1 MKNHFVFQKNIY
13 FKLKIIC
20 ENHVFMVFSDS
31 FYPPGFHKL
40 AQMVKEL
47 SLLLKS
53 DSHLPKKFELFARV
67 KALFILFHLQSC
79 KDMKVFIITLWSWS
93 ELLK

>member
-1 MKNHFVFQKNIY
+1 MSLWY
-13 FKLKIIC
+13 FL
-20 ENHVFMVFSDS
+20 S

-53 DSHLPKKFELFARV
+53 DSHLPKKFELFARL
-67 KALFILFHLQSC
+67 KALFILFHLESSFCC

-93 ELLK
+93 EPLR